1 MTPSAKVSRR
11 GMLGGGAAAAAMF
24 AGAGAAGAAVPAAKR
39 HGNRA
44 SGTRLITLGTA
55 GGPTYMPGGE
65 LEGISSAVS
74 VGDRFYLVD
83 AGSGVLRQIR
93 RAKLGNW
100 RSPSAGP
107 LDQLRAV
114 FLTHLHS
121 DHTTDLSALLSSG
134 LFNGLQHADLPV
146 KLIGPG
152 NRGKL
157 PPLFGPAPAPP
168 IVAPGNPTPGTREM
182 WDLLVQAMAT
192 DYNDRARDNR
202 TLVPAQLIEARDVEL
217 PAWAIADPNNNHCP
231 DMEPV
236 DVYEDDR
243 VKVTAILVQHA
254 PVFPA
259 LAYRFDTDD
268 GAVVFSGDT
277 GPTDNLVT
285 LAQGADVLVH
295 EVISAEWV
303 DQEFPHPRTPV
314 QEAGIQHLLGA
325 HTEAGTVGSIAERA
339 GVGTLVLNHFV
350 PQTWPAH
357 KWKKAARLGFR
368 GQVLV
373 GEDLMEVY
381 VGGGAK

>member
-1 MTPSAKVSRR
+1 MKPSTKVSRR
-11 GMLGGGAAAAAMF
+11 GLLGGGAAAAVMA
-24 AGAGAAGAAVPAAKR
+24 AGAGAAHAARPSAKSY
-39 HGNRA
+39 GNRA

-100 RSPSAGP
+100 QNPSGGP

-121 DHTTDLSALLSSG
+121 DHTTDICALLSSG

-152 NRGKL
+152 NRGTL

-168 IVAPGNPTPGTREM
+168 IVAPDNPTPGTREM

-217 PAWAIADPNNNHCP
+217 PAQVTADPNNNPCP
-231 DMEPV
+231 AMEPV

-243 VKVTAILVQHA
+243 VKVTTILVQHA
-254 PVFPA
+254 PIFPA

-268 GAVVFSGDT
+268 GSVVFSGDT
-277 GPTDNLVT
+277 GPTDNLVR

-295 EVISAEWV
+295 EVISKEWV
-303 DQEFPHPRTPV
+303 DQEFPHPRTPG

-339 GVGTLVLNHFV
+339 AVGTLVLNHFV
-350 PQTWPAH
+350 PQTWPAQ
-357 KWKKAARLGFR
+357 KWKKAARQGFS
-368 GQVLV
+368 GQVIV

-381 VGGGAK
+381 VGGAGK